1 TPLLVPLVEEDW
13 LEHPSTKLILREYLK
28 PLLQHG
34 MDTLVLGCT
43 HYPLLKPLLSKILN
57 HRVRLVDSAVVC
69 AEHVKK
75 LLTDQRLLRTAKGK
89 PRLEIALTDLSERF
103 EALAKRFLRSDFGRV
118 QRVAL

>member
-1 TPLLVPLVEEDW
+1 VEEDW
-13 LEHPSTKLILREYLK
+13 LEHPSTKLIVREYLK

-43 HYPLLKPLLSKILN
+43 HYPLLKPMLSKILN
-57 HRVRLVDSAVVC
+57 NRVRLVDSALVC

-75 LLTDQRLLRTAKGK
+75 LLTDQQLLRTAKGK
-89 PRLEIALTDLSERF
+89 PKLEIALTDLSERF

-118 QRVAL
+118 QRVTL